1 MNFILIFSQIKMKCQ
16 YLPREPVKCT
26 KNMDKIEQ
34 SCHMHSFSH
43 VFNENFMPD
52 VVFNFSSSTKLSRK
66 EKLKKRIE
74 SNDPVDR
81 EKAMATLSRL
91 RAKKT
96 RNRKARRNLKK

>member
-1 MNFILIFSQIKMKCQ
+1 M
-16 YLPREPVKCT
+16 Y
-26 KNMDKIEQ
+26 KNTGEQ
-34 SCHMHSFSH
+34 SCHTHSFSD

-52 VVFNFSSSTKLSRK
+52 VIFNFSSCQTKLSRK

-81 EKAMATLSRL
+81 EKAMLTLTRL

>member
-1 MNFILIFSQIKMKCQ
+1 MSCQ
-16 YLPREPVKCT
+16 YLRKEPVKCT
-26 KNMDKIEQ
+26 KNTGEQ
-34 SCHMHSFSH
+34 SCYTHSFSH

-52 VVFNFSSSTKLSRK
+52 VIFNFSSCENTKLTRK

-81 EKAMATLSRL
+81 EKAMATMTRL